1 MSTILEALRRVE
13 REAPTPGVKS
23 MRHKVDPRRTF
34 RHRIRRIWFARRALR
49 FLLVFFVLVSS
60 GWALARFLPLNKI
73 KINRGPTPE
82 IDYPPEAGDKTRATQ
97 VALNKSGQMDAHFPS
112 EKRRWTEQAKWSDRE
127 GIGSFSSRE
136 KSAKSLPRD
145 TEPEKKRSQRF
156 PAGIKEI
163 SPGNADSTFKL
174 EALVWSTDPE
184 SRFAVINGQIVKA
197 GQSIQGASV
206 AEIER
211 DYVALKSGDQ
221 TWRLRIQALP

>member
-1 MSTILEALRRVE
+1 LSAILEALRRVE
-13 REAPTPGVKS
+13 REAPSLGVKS
-23 MRHKVDPRRTF
+23 MPHKVDPRKTF

-49 FLLVFFVLVSS
+49 LLFVFFVLAIS
-60 GWALARFLPLNKI
+60 GWALARILPLITI

-82 IDYPPEAGDKTRATQ
+82 INYSAEAGDKTRANQ
-97 VALNKSGQMDAHFPS
+97 VALNKSGQINARFPS
-112 EKRRWTEQAKWSDRE
+112 EKSRWTEQAKRSDRE
-127 GIGSFSSRE
+127 GIGSFSSGG
-136 KSAKSLPRD
+136 KSAKSLPKD
-145 TEPEKKRSQRF
+145 IEPEKKRSQRF
-156 PAGIKEI
+156 PAGIKVI

-174 EALVWSTDPE
+174 EALVWSTDPG